1 MPEHNQSTAINSKQS
16 STVVDGWSVA
26 VGRALDALGYEGA
39 RLLQAAGVDLTQK
52 RDNDIRFSSDNTR
65 ALWHLALAE
74 TGRED
79 IGLQVAQYVCPTT
92 FHALGFSLWAS
103 SHLLDALQ
111 RMVRFDQ
118 LLNDGCTLSLTPSG
132 EQLFDFCMQVKT
144 ANNHPLV
151 AAEGVDY
158 FFGAVIKMFR
168 DMSDHHFSP
177 LTVSLTRQRPVNPH
191 PWESYFQCPVLF
203 AQPCNHLQLS
213 AEQLNRSLPAGNS
226 LLAEQNDKLV
236 EAYLQR
242 LQMTDLTGTVRRALI
257 NLMPLGLTT
266 LDAVST
272 ELNMSPRT
280 LQYKLSQNDITLQS
294 LRDQIR
300 EELAR
305 KYLQY
310 SRQNITQ
317 IAYSLGFSDPAHL
330 NRAFKRWTGET
341 PTAFRARH
349 LNNFTAHS
357 TPHKT
362 T

>member
-1 MPEHNQSTAINSKQS
+1 MMQPQTPHTTITRQQS
-16 STVVDGWSVA
+16 STVVGGWSVA
-26 VGRALDALGYEGA
+26 VGRALDALGYDGD
-39 RLLQAAGVDLTQK
+39 RLLQAAGVDLAKK

-65 ALWHLALAE
+65 QLWRLALAE
-74 TGRED
+74 TGQED
-79 IGLQVAQYVCPTT
+79 IGLRVAEYVCPTT

-111 RMVRFDQ
+111 RMVRFEV
-118 LLNDGCTLSLTPSG
+118 LLNDGCTLSFKASNKQT
-132 EQLFDFCMQVKT
+132 FDFCMQVKKS
-144 ANNHPLV
+144 AQQPLV
-151 AAEGVDY
+151 ADEGVDY
-158 FFGAVIKMFR
+158 FLGAVVKMFR
-168 DMSDHHFSP
+168 DMSDQHFSP
-177 LTVSLTRQRPVNPH
+177 QAVSFTRSTPANPH
-191 PWESYFQCPVLF
+191 RWEAYFQCPVLF
-203 AQPCNHLQLS
+203 GQSCNHLQLN
-213 AEQLNRSLPAGNS
+213 AEQLNRPLPAGNR

-236 EAYLQR
+236 EEYLQR
-242 LQMTDLTGTVRRALI
+242 LQMADLRGIVRSALI

-266 LDAVST
+266 LDAVAC
-272 ELNMSPRT
+272 ELKMSPRT
-280 LQYKLSQNDITLQS
+280 LQYKLSQNGTPLQA

-305 KYLQY
+305 QCLQH

-349 LNNFTAHS
+349 LAN
-357 TPHKT
+357 PT